1 MELIC
6 DYREH
11 HILKQLNICISI
23 NKDKYKD
30 VDIKKENLVVGD
42 FQIGN
47 MIFERKTHQDLASSI
62 LDGRYQEQSNRLM
75 EHATNNPHLKIIYI
89 VEGNLDLYFNQ
100 HNIDKDKIMS
110 SVMSLFYEKGFQV
123 LLTKHVN
130 ETSDYLLK
138 FCLKYYTKYV
148 LQGGGGEND
157 NPEGVPS
164 VIANPMICLPKKKSS
179 QIHKDNIGILML
191 CNVPHISTHVAT
203 QLLAPFDN
211 QLGDFLQKIQSD
223 PTYLET
229 IKIMSQGK
237 DKKERKL
244 AKNIRTILGEFFG
257 GPNMV

>member
-1 MELIC
+1 M
-6 DYREH
+6 
-11 HILKQLNICISI
+11 CISI

-75 EHATNNPHLKIIYI
+75 EHASNNPHLKIIYI

-148 LQGGGGEND
+148 LQGG
-157 NPEGVPS
+157 EGTQS

-211 QLGDFLQKIQSD
+211 HLGDFLQKIRSE

-244 AKNIRTILGEFFG
+244 AKNIRTTLGEFFG
-257 GPNMV
+257 ESNTF

>member
-1 MELIC
+1 M
-6 DYREH
+6 
-11 HILKQLNICISI
+11 CISI

-75 EHATNNPHLKIIYI
+75 EHASNNPHLKIIYI

-123 LLTKHVN
+123 LLTKHIN

-148 LQGGGGEND
+148 LQGG
-157 NPEGVPS
+157 EGTQS

-211 QLGDFLQKIQSD
+211 HLGDFLQKIRSE

-244 AKNIRTILGEFFG
+244 AKNIRTTLGEFFG
-257 GPNMV
+257 ESNTF

>member
-1 MELIC
+1 MELVC

-11 HILKQLNICISI
+11 HILKQLNMCISI

-62 LDGRYQEQSNRLM
+62 LDGRYQEQSNRLVL
-75 EHATNNPHLKIIYI
+75 HASNNPHLKIIYI

-148 LQGGGGEND
+148 LQGG
-157 NPEGVPS
+157 EGTQS

-211 QLGDFLQKIQSD
+211 HLGDFLQKIRSE

-244 AKNIRTILGEFFG
+244 AKNIRTTLGEFFG
-257 GPNMV
+257 ESNTF

>member
-1 MELIC
+1 MELVS

-11 HILKQLNICISI
+11 HVLKRLDQCLIQHE
-23 NKDKYKD
+23 DKYKN
-30 VDIKKENLVVGD
+30 VIIKKENLVVGD

-62 LDGRYQEQSNRLM
+62 LDGRYQEQSNRLV

-110 SVMSLFYEKGFQV
+110 SIMSLFYEKGFQV
-123 LLTKHVN
+123 LLTKHIN

-138 FCLKYYTKYV
+138 FCLKYYTKYAV
-148 LQGGGGEND
+148 QGGGGEG
-157 NPEGVPS
+157 EGECEHGEGS
-164 VIANPMICLPKKKSS
+164 SSMIANPMICLPKKKSS

-211 QLGDFLQKIQSD
+211 QLGDFLQKIKGD
-223 PTYLET
+223 PSYLET
-229 IKIMSQGK
+229 IKIVSQGK

-244 AKNIRTILGEFFG
+244 AKNIRTTLGEFFG
-257 GPNMV
+257 

>member
-1 MELIC
+1 MI
-6 DYREH
+6 
-11 HILKQLNICISI
+11 
-23 NKDKYKD
+23 
-30 VDIKKENLVVGD
+30 IKKENLVVGD

-157 NPEGVPS
+157 NSEGVPS
-164 VIANPMICLPKKKSS
+164 VIENPMICLPKKKSS

-244 AKNIRTILGEFFG
+244 AKNIRTTLGEFFG